1 MAGNDAKPLDAGTGR
16 FCASFEP
23 RSAGWLSVGMPHDVH
38 GFVELS
44 ALPPFDEQLRGD
56 QAATRQH
63 RLEMTRGAHAF
74 LVVEI
79 DGGRPELV
87 ADRGEPTGH
96 RWRGDGIEVRV
107 EAGPEAS
114 VIRQSWLVRGPH
126 EVHLRVR
133 GRIDRPALA
142 EITELEP
149 PAPTG
154 AETAVSVRDTTV
166 RLDAPDLP
174 AWATVVVDGA
184 AVDWAADSDGFAGR
198 LAWPAGTGVARF
210 TLAVRIGPLPHRD
223 EVPPPGQPPV
233 VGDRLVD
240 RALAYV
246 RGCTALR
253 VAADERVMITD
264 HRALPLSWTRDAYWQ
279 ALALLAA
286 DGPGDRERVAE
297 HLRWLWRRCD
307 RPDGRWV
314 RSHHANGRRKD
325 LAFQADQQLY
335 PLVELCDYW
344 RLTESLPD
352 GVDWSSEV
360 TRAWRA
366 TVAEVDAA
374 TGFIASAE
382 NAADD
387 PVVAP
392 FIAASQIL
400 LWYSASR
407 AAEMANFTGLDVD
420 VDAMRSTASTIQTAF
435 AIHLAVAGAPWPYA
449 VDDAGARVAYHDA
462 NDLPLALAPLWGF
475 CDVDDPGWNASMSF
489 AFSPANP
496 GWSGGRLAGLGSAH
510 TPGAWTLGD
519 VQAWIRARLLGDHS
533 EAQAALDRLELVAF
547 SDGMLPEAYDAEGV
561 GRVRH
566 WFAWPGAALAALR
579 ILDRQRRLDSR
590 LSVRPVR

>member
-1 MAGNDAKPLDAGTGR
+1 
-16 FCASFEP
+16 
-23 RSAGWLSVGMPHDVH
+23 
-38 GFVELS
+38 VELS

-56 QAATRQH
+56 QAATRRH

-79 DGGRPELV
+79 DGARPDLV
-87 ADRGEPTGH
+87 ADLGEATSH
-96 RWRGDGIEVRV
+96 RWTGDGIEVRV
-107 EAGPEAS
+107 EASPEAS
-114 VIRQSWLVRGPH
+114 VIRQSWLVRGPR

-142 EITELEP
+142 EITELAP
-149 PAPTG
+149 PAPTR
-154 AETAVSVRDTTV
+154 AETAVSVRRTTV
-166 RLDAPDLP
+166 RLEAPELP
-174 AWATVVVDGA
+174 AWATLVVDGGAVEWAPDAEGFEGSVA
-184 AVDWAADSDGFAGR
+184 APTGADVS
-198 LAWPAGTGVARF
+198 RF
-210 TLAVRIGPLPHRD
+210 SLAVEIGPLAHRD
-223 EVPPPGQPPV
+223 AVPPPGHPPA

-253 VAADERVMITD
+253 VAADERVMVTD

-286 DGPGDRERVAE
+286 DGPGDRGRVAE

-325 LAFQADQQLY
+325 VAFQADQQLY
-335 PLVELCDYW
+335 PLVELCDFW

-366 TVAEVDAA
+366 TDADLDSA

-400 LWYSASR
+400 LWYAASR
-407 AAEMANFTGLDVD
+407 AAEMAASTGLEVD
-420 VDAMRSTASTIQTAF
+420 VDDMRSIAARTRTAF
-435 AIHLAVAGAPWPYA
+435 ATHLAVDGAPWPYA
-449 VDDAGARVAYHDA
+449 VDGAGARVAYHDA

-475 CDVDDPGWNASMSF
+475 CDVDDPGWNASVSF

-519 VQAWIRARLLGDHS
+519 VQAWIRARLVGDRS
-533 EAQAALDRLELVAF
+533 EAQAALDRLDLVAF
-547 SDGMLPEAYDAEGV
+547 SDGMLPEAYDAEGD

-579 ILDRQRRLDSR
+579 ILDRQGRLDSR